1 MKQIYRLVH
10 DVARARAVDSV
21 RLAPEGW
28 IVEIKEPT
36 RTLEQNSLM
45 WPLLED
51 ISKQVEW
58 YGQYLT
64 SEEWKDV
71 ITAMLKKQKVVPGI
85 EGGFVV
91 LGART
96 SKMTKELFSELIEAI
111 YWFGAQQGVK
121 FRTDEERRTA

>member
-121 FRTDEERRTA
+121 FRTDLEKGAA